1 MKQDL
6 PSQNSAP
13 LADFIGGRVFGLD
26 LGTGS
31 IGYAVRR
38 GSEFLDVGVLICDS
52 DIGDLASRNGMRR
65 MRRTLRSRTYR
76 RKWTAEQLRRIGLP
90 QPSVEFFNKRIDET
104 HEAYQQRTNPVILRC
119 RALLGEALSPEQ
131 LHAAIAHLWKRRGY
145 EPVVPWSK
153 DGKPMESE
161 DEWKGTISPGQNNK
175 AFSDSGFEHPAQFLM
190 RQMERWNE
198 ADAWPRGNYDQRRRV
213 WQRGL
218 LEKEFHAI
226 VAKHSVLQKN
236 ITITDEDGTT
246 QTVSF
251 TQWLLYGDGELRTQ
265 HGKEYRWYDKSTE
278 GRNPGVLGLKWPRF
292 NNRKPALDILR
303 PYDEKGRPQHVVS
316 KDAPIARKAMWE
328 LATANFR
335 VTDLKTGK
343 RVRPSQES
351 LDKLKSMWLDSLKKS
366 ARKAYEEGRADFDV
380 EVSAEDKKNKKGE
393 VSKESLLTKW
403 ASHYQD
409 QYALLAHQPDLVS
422 AAGEGRTRYS
432 TPTIQAMLEKDV
444 EALQKTPQPL
454 LVRPG
459 QSREDAMNVFLAEV
473 RSPVVRHRLTLLLR
487 LLERLVKQHGTP
499 KLIIVEAARSFGM
512 GRKAKEKHMKVV
524 ADNKK
529 EGEQARGTAKKEG
542 FSSSKR
548 ALTRYRLWKEAGGRC
563 PFCGNAITIE
573 QFKTGGADIAHIVP
587 QSIRECHDFYNLTV
601 AHGDCNRRE
610 MENKIPRDAFG
621 HRWQELE
628 AFARTHFKERKLEL
642 FLAPTLADAQDILD
656 AKDQLCMTAHLS
668 KLVRRLCIIRF
679 GWEGK
684 DGRDPTT
691 EEGNLP
697 SHQFLVTNGS
707 LTSALRG
714 AWGINTLLHRAP
726 CPTDEEWQKLPE
738 PQRKEIKQQRWEAKQ
753 KNRSDHR
760 HHGLD
765 AMVITCTLPWLAR
778 RVVDRGED
786 AQGQLIWWKLSDDK
800 KQREAANPVF
810 PGDNTFRRV
819 AEQWRDRMEVRHH
832 VANATHRQPAKTT
845 FYSRRGIDKFIS
857 REDVTSLTPKD
868 LHTEGARKCRVH
880 PEELGQY
887 LHLLWTLYTED
898 MRRYLESASKCWLK
912 DHPLTKVDEK
922 EVIKGFRQR
931 LCFDVFEQWRK
942 SDRQSPPAMPDD
954 PAHPIKIEGTLKPI
968 YPEDGAASIELPLRQ
983 ALFKRLTSDFAERL
997 CFTAFQK
1004 WRAKDKPS
1012 DSDFPSR
1019 VRIPISKVRY
1029 VAKLNLDNAVPGPK
1043 TMPGHGGHPV
1053 YVQRTDFRE
1062 VRIMPA
1068 KAGDGYVPVFVP
1080 LGAKYALFSPFGDY
1094 VKEAQPALTIR
1105 KRQRIKLVK
1114 NYSAKGE
1121 NTDSKLTAGDYVVEV
1136 LGAEQITINLAYV
1149 ARPKEARAAF
1159 GLPASGYKPYWKF
1172 LLPALGFVFSASAL
1186 GIEVS
1191 NDNDE
1196 TDDIEEPNGE
1206 S

>member
-1 MKQDL
+1 MTEYILKSRVEEPSKAVAAFLNDL
-6 PSQNSAP
+6 
-13 LADFIGGRVFGLD
+13 VFGFD

-52 DIGDLASRNGMRR
+52 DIGALDGRNSMRR

-76 RKWTAEQLRRIGLP
+76 RKWTAEQLQRIGLP
-90 QPSVEFFNKRIDET
+90 KPNAEFFKKRNDET
-104 HEAYQQRTNPVILRC
+104 HETFQQRTNPVILRC
-119 RALLGEALSPEQ
+119 RALSGDTLSPEQ
-131 LHAAIAHLWKRRGY
+131 LHVAVAHLWKRRGY

-153 DGKPMESE
+153 DGNPMESE
-161 DEWKGTISPGQNNK
+161 DDWKGTVSPGQNNK
-175 AFSDSGFEHPAQFLM
+175 AFSKSGVEHPSQFL
-190 RQMERWNE
+190 RQQMERRE
-198 ADAWPRGNYDQRRRV
+198 AADAWPSGDYDQRRRV
-213 WQRGL
+213 WHRGL

-226 VAKHSVLQKN
+226 VARHAVLQN
-236 ITITDEDGTT
+236 DITVTNADGATT
-246 QTVSF
+246 ILPF
-251 TQWLLYGDGELRTQ
+251 AQWLLYGDGELRKR

-292 NNRKPALDILR
+292 NNRKPALDVLR

-335 VTDLKTGK
+335 VTALKTGK

-351 LDKLKSMWLDSLKKS
+351 LDKLKELWLNSLKKKDR
-366 ARKAYEEGRADFDV
+366 AAYDAGNPDFDV

-403 ASHYQD
+403 VTLYQD

-422 AAGEGRTRYS
+422 ATGEGRTRYS
-432 TPTIQAMLEKDV
+432 TPTIEAMLEKNV

-459 QSREDAMNVFLAEV
+459 QTREAAMNAFLADV

-487 LLERLVKQHGTP
+487 LIERLVEAHGAP
-499 KLIIVEAARSFGM
+499 QLIIVEAARSFGM
-512 GRKAKEKHMKVV
+512 GRKAKEKHMKEV

-529 EGEQARGTAKKEG
+529 AGEQARVTAKKEG
-542 FSSSKR
+542 FSSSKK
-548 ALTRYRLWKEAGGRC
+548 ALTRYRLWKETGGRC
-563 PFCGNAITIE
+563 PFCCNNITIE

-601 AHGDCNRRE
+601 AHSDCNRRE

-621 HRWQELE
+621 HRWRELE

-642 FLAPTLADAQDILD
+642 FLASTLAEAQDILD
-656 AKDQLCMTAHLS
+656 AKDQLCMTAYLS

-697 SHQFLVTNGS
+697 SQQFLVTNGS

-726 CPTDEEWQKLPE
+726 CPTDDEWQKLSE
-738 PQRKEIKQQRWEAKQ
+738 VQRKEIKQQRWAAKQ
-753 KNRSDHR
+753 KNRGDHR

-786 AQGQLIWWKLSDDK
+786 TQGQLIWWKLSEDK
-800 KQREAANPVF
+800 KQREAFNPVF
-810 PGDNTFRRV
+810 PDDGAFRRV

-868 LHTEGARKCRVH
+868 LHTEGSRKCRVH

-887 LHLLWTLYTED
+887 LHLLWTRYSED
-898 MRRYLESASKCWLK
+898 MRRYLEAARDCWLK
-912 DHPLTKVDEK
+912 DHPLAQDDEK
-922 EVIKGFRQR
+922 EVLKSFRQR
-931 LCFDVFEQWRK
+931 LCFDAFEEWRK
-942 SDRQSPPAMPDD
+942 SDQQAPPAMPDE
-954 PAHPIKIEGTLKPI
+954 PVHPIKIEGTLKPV
-968 YPEDGAASIELPLRQ
+968 YPEEGNASIELPPRQ
-983 ALFKRLTSDFAERL
+983 ALFKRLTTDFAERL

-1004 WRAKDKPS
+1004 WRAKGKPG
-1012 DSDFPSR
+1012 DPDFPSR
-1019 VRIPISKVRY
+1019 VRIPIPKVRY
-1029 VAKLNLDNAVPGPK
+1029 VAKLNFDNAVPGPK

-1080 LGAKYALFSPFGDY
+1080 LGAKYSLFSPFGDY
-1094 VKEAQPALTIR
+1094 DKAAQPVLTIR
-1105 KRQRIKLVK
+1105 KRQRIKLVQDYNDSIK
-1114 NYSAKGE
+1114 AGE
-1121 NTDSKLTAGDYVVEV
+1121 YVTEI
-1136 LGAEQITINLAYV
+1136 LGAEQVTINLAHV

-1159 GLPASGYKPYWKF
+1159 GLPATGYKPYWKL
-1172 LLPALGFVFSASAL
+1172 LLPAMGITFSAAAW
-1186 GIEVS
+1186 GVEVNES
-1191 NDNDE
+1191 DE
-1196 TDDIEEPNGE
+1196 EQDDVGEADGE